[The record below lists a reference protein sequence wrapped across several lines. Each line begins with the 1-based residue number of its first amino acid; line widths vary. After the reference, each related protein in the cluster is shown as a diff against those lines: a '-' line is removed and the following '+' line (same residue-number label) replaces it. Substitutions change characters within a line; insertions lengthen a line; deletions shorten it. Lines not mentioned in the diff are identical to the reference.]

1 MMPLME
7 KHEHLTDLCCQVN
20 PIDGYTKLEEALQS
34 AFGDV
39 GLKWVITRG
48 GWHRLGGVVDGE
60 YAPIAPNL
68 RKWTEEVAGGN
79 VDELIYSYRDSGYFI
94 THLAGKSH
102 YFTLPTG
109 DRPEQFIQIEVEE
122 LQEVIERPLIDH
134 GWFPDGL
141 EEFLD
146 PLDYPY
152 LEPEPVT
159 PPYYR
164 FRRMIEMDKMLDVPA
179 DSDRKLNN
187 LRRFFDDWQQ
197 SSAGEAVEFCRQ
209 WVLLLSEYQ
218 DSYGEFRLNA
228 RPMAKLHG
236 ALPALPDG
244 AYLSGAALANAIHG
258 YDRKVG
264 YPFAWFF
271 NMLSR
276 KSSNYSVAEAVLKD
290 QMGAYDYLPVRD
302 LKVLRGW
309 EERPYGV

>member
-1 MMPLME
+1 MRLFE
-7 KHEHLTDLCCQVN
+7 KSDELSDLCRQLN
-20 PIDGYTKLEEALQS
+20 ATEGYTKLEGVLQS
-34 AFGDV
+34 VVENND
-39 GLKWVITRG
+39 LKWVMTRG

-60 YAPIAPNL
+60 YALVAPNL
-68 RKWTEEVAGGN
+68 RRWAEEVAGGD
-79 VDELIYSYRDSGYFI
+79 VDELIYNYRDSGYFV

-109 DRPEQFIQIEVEE
+109 DRAEQFIQIEVEE

-134 GWFPDGL
+134 DWFPESV

-152 LEPEPVT
+152 LDPEPVT
-159 PPYYR
+159 PPYYQ
-164 FRRMIEMDKMLDVPA
+164 FRRMIEMDRVLGGSPEI
-179 DSDRKLNN
+179 DRKHNN
-187 LRRFFDDWQQ
+187 LRRFFEDWQQ
-197 SSAGEAVEFCRQ
+197 SSAGETVEFCRQ

-218 DSYGEFRLNA
+218 DAYGETRLNA
-228 RPMAKLHG
+228 RPLAKLHG
-236 ALPALPDG
+236 ALPELPNDAL
-244 AYLSGAALANAIHG
+244 LTGAALANAIHG

-276 KSSNYSVAEAVLKD
+276 KSSNYGVADAVLKD
-290 QMGAYDYLPVRD
+290 LMGAYDYLPAQD

-309 EERPYGV
+309 EERPYCV

>member
-1 MMPLME
+1 MRLFE
-7 KHEHLTDLCCQVN
+7 KNDELSDLCRQLN
-20 PIDGYTKLEEALQS
+20 AIEGYSKLEQALQS
-34 AFGDV
+34 ALESDD
-39 GLKWVITRG
+39 LKWIMTRG

-60 YAPIAPNL
+60 YALVAQNL
-68 RKWTEEVAGGN
+68 RKWAEEVAGGD
-79 VDELIYSYRDSGYFI
+79 VDELIYNYRDSGYFV

-134 GWFPDGL
+134 DWFPENL

-152 LEPEPVT
+152 LDPEPVI
-159 PPYYR
+159 PPYYQ
-164 FRRMIEMDKMLDVPA
+164 FRRMIEMDKLLDA
-179 DSDRKLNN
+179 SAESDRKINN
-187 LRRFFDDWQQ
+187 LRRFFDDWQH
-197 SSAGEAVEFCRQ
+197 SSAGETSEFCRQ

-218 DSYGEFRLNA
+218 DSYGETRLNA
-228 RPMAKLHG
+228 RPLAKLYG
-236 ALPALPDG
+236 ALPEFPDDALV
-244 AYLSGAALANAIHG
+244 SGVALANAIHG

-276 KSSNYSVAEAVLKD
+276 KSSNYGVAQAVLKD
-290 QMGAYDYLPVRD
+290 QMGAYDYLPARD

>member
-1 MMPLME
+1 LS
-7 KHEHLTDLCCQVN
+7 DLCRQVN
-20 PIDGYTKLEEALQS
+20 ALEGYSKLEEALQS
-34 AFGDV
+34 ALECVD
-39 GLKWVITRG
+39 LEWVMTRG

-68 RKWTEEVAGGN
+68 RKWAEAMVGGDI
-79 VDELIYSYRDSGYFI
+79 DELIYRYRDSGYFV
-94 THLAGKSH
+94 THLAGRSH

-109 DRPEQFIQIEVEE
+109 DRPEQFIQIEIEE

-134 GWFPDGL
+134 DWFPESL

-152 LEPEPVT
+152 LDPEPVT
-159 PPYYR
+159 PPYYQ
-164 FRRMIEMDKMLDVPA
+164 FRRMIEMDKLLDAPA
-179 DSDRKLNN
+179 ESIRKLNN
-187 LRRFFDDWQQ
+187 LRRFFDDWQH
-197 SSAGEAVEFCRQ
+197 SSAGEAGAFCRQ
-209 WVLLLSEYQ
+209 WILLLSEYQ
-218 DSYGEFRLNA
+218 DSYGETRLNA
-228 RPMAKLHG
+228 RPLAKLHNV
-236 ALPALPDG
+236 LPDLPDG
-244 AYLSGAALANAIHG
+244 SLLSGAALANAIHG

-276 KSSNYSVAEAVLKD
+276 KSSNYGVAEAVLKD

-302 LKVLRGW
+302 LKVLRAW

>member
-1 MMPLME
+1 MMPLLE
-7 KHEHLTDLCCQVN
+7 KHEHLSDLCHRVKVMN
-20 PIDGYTKLEEALQS
+20 DTSKLEEALQS
-34 AFGDV
+34 ALEDDD
-39 GLKWVITRG
+39 LKSVMTRG
-48 GWHRLGGVVDGE
+48 GWHRWGGVVDGE
-60 YAPIAPNL
+60 YAPVASNL
-68 RKWTEEVAGGN
+68 RQWAEDVSGGD
-79 VDELIYSYRDSGYFI
+79 VDELIYSYRDRGYFV

-109 DRPEQFIQIEVEE
+109 DRPEQFVQIEVEE
-122 LQEVIERPLIDH
+122 LQEVIARPLIDH
-134 GWFPDGL
+134 DWFPESL

-146 PLDYPY
+146 PLDYPQ

-164 FRRMIEMDKMLDVPA
+164 FRRMIEMDKLLDAPA
-179 DSDRKLNN
+179 ESDRNLNN
-187 LRRFFDDWQQ
+187 LRRFFNDWQH
-197 SSAGEAVEFCRQ
+197 SSAGDADQFCRQ
-209 WVLLLSEYQ
+209 WVLLLREYQ
-218 DSYGEFRLNA
+218 DSYGETRLNA

-236 ALPALPDG
+236 ALPELPDG
-244 AYLSGAALANAIHG
+244 ALLSGAALANAIHG
-258 YDRKVG
+258 YDREVG